1 MDYTVNLSGVESR
14 EQLHEL
20 LMKTLPLPSY
30 YGKNLDALYDILTE
44 GHQQWNGTFT
54 ACEKAKAVWGAYF
67 DNLRETF
74 TDATEE
80 GCAVSAVW
88 NN

>member
-1 MDYTVNLSGVESR
+1 MDYTVNLSGVENR

-44 GHQQWNGTFT
+44 PHEQWDVMFT
-54 ACEKAKAVWGAYF
+54 GCANAKQALGAYF
-67 DNLRETF
+67 ENLRETF

-80 GCAVSAVW
+80 GCSVTAVW
-88 NN
+88 ND